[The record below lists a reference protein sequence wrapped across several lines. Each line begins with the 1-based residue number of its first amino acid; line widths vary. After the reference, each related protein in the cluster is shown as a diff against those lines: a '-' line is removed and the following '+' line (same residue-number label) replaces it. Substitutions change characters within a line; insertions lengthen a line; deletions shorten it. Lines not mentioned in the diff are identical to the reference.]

1 MEKDTIKVLG
11 VAEEDPFHYQ
21 TWSGSSSYFFTALK
35 KANYLYDAVSA
46 EPSEAVKLFY
56 KFTNF
61 HPHMSTWKFK
71 YYLDTGFYEAMTHA
85 ALRKIDVLNPTE
97 YNVILQIGA
106 WFNVSRH
113 KDKRTVSYHDG
124 NLATR
129 LNSPYGY
136 PPISEKHI
144 QSALYYEKKL
154 YRNVD
159 HLFTMSRWLADS
171 FIKDFGIDSTKIT
184 PVGAGINLPYV
195 REIIGKSYDQP
206 RILFVGKD
214 FERKGGKYLLE
225 AFGMVKREIRDA
237 TLTIIGPP
245 LEHLP
250 EGVRCLGYV
259 SKTSKAGLETLLD
272 EYSKATVFVM
282 PSLYEPFGIVFA
294 EAMAHKLPCIGTDI
308 CAMPEI
314 IDHGKSGFLV
324 PSQDARALAGRLIEL
339 LKDPSACHV
348 FGENAYS
355 KYRRCFTWEH
365 VTQQLVNVIG
375 LSC

>member
-1 MEKDTIKVLG
+1 MEKNKIKVLG
-11 VAEEDPFHYQ
+11 VAEEAPFHYQ
-21 TWSGSSSYFFTALK
+21 TWSGSSSYFFSALK
-35 KANYLYDAVSA
+35 KTNYLYDAVSA
-46 EPSEAVKLFY
+46 EPPNNVKVFY
-56 KFTNF
+56 KLANF
-61 HPHMSTWKFK
+61 HPQIWKWKFK

-85 ALRKIDVLNPTE
+85 ALRRINALNPTE

-106 WFNVSRH
+106 WFNISGH
-113 KDKRTVSYHDG
+113 NDKQTVSYHDG

-136 PPISEKHI
+136 PSITGKHI
-144 QSALYYEKKL
+144 QRALDYEKQL

-171 FIKDFGIDSTKIT
+171 FIKDFGIDPSKIT
-184 PVGAGINLPYV
+184 PIGAGINLPYV
-195 REIIGKSYDQP
+195 RQITNKSYDQP

-250 EGVRCLGYV
+250 EGVRCLSYV

-272 EYSKATVFVM
+272 EYAKATVFVM

-314 IDHGKSGFLV
+314 IDHGESGFLV
-324 PSQDARALAGRLIEL
+324 PSQDTKALAGRLIEL
-339 LKDPSACHV
+339 LKDPSTCQV
-348 FGENAYS
+348 FGENAFE
-355 KYRRCFTWEH
+355 KYRQRFTWEH
-365 VTQQLVNVIG
+365 VTQQLVNEIG
-375 LSC
+375 SLF